1 MNNSWTRT
9 TRVVFRSLLAILV
22 LQGCGPPLPT
32 APEEGHSS
40 PRLELALDTLNIEVH
55 ALWVRIS
62 AVPPKRKDLVLTWEL
77 HAETASPFWRPSVI
91 STAGGRRFESP
102 DTARVWG
109 NIARV
114 YDFQLV
120 VSGLTASGDLVL
132 DTLSVEAQHCRN
144 PSQPT
149 LPCNPV
155 QAGKPRL
162 RMEGVP

>member
-1 MNNSWTRT
+1 MKNSWTRT
-9 TRVVFRSLLAILV
+9 TGVGFRSLLAILL

-32 APEEGHSS
+32 APAESHPG

-62 AVPPKRKDLVLTWEL
+62 AVPPTREDLVLTWEL
-77 HAETASPFWRPSVI
+77 QAETASPFWRPRVI
-91 STAGGRRFESP
+91 NKAGGRSFESP

-114 YDFQLV
+114 YDFRLV
-120 VSGLTASGDLVL
+120 VSGMTASGDFVL
-132 DTLSVEAQHCRN
+132 DTLSVVAPHCRN

-149 LPCNPV
+149 LLCNPV
-155 QAGKPRL
+155 RSGRPRL
-162 RMEGVP
+162 RTAGVP